1 MAFSNTL
8 SGRME
13 ELRFPSL
20 RSPDT
25 ESPFN
30 SNASSTRD
38 QNPFFSNIHTSSN
51 DARASLQR
59 RFTTDSSKMP
69 VARPFGQQYNSI
81 NPTASNP
88 YLYPRLRS
96 ADLLS
101 HFYPLRR
108 FELIMETDY
117 NPKQVKNKQMY
128 DDIQSAKR
136 KAEEQLRLLELQER
150 SLQMGANSQD
160 LERISTRLNRISL
173 NGPVS
178 EPTTPP
184 EYAESGFSHRFS
196 RSSRLSVNSVIS
208 PPGLSKRM
216 SQSSS
221 QITSPPGNRLSGNGI
236 YSQSQKPS
244 AKSVPGSRRGSDEDE
259 YYPEDLPTTRA
270 AATLN
275 RFSMPVNSS
284 RHPQRLSLSGAAPS
298 SFSPTN
304 TTSFLFDEDD
314 DKHLSLNA
322 IDLKSPVAKA
332 FAQLEGDDTFPTLT
346 SDGLK
351 LSANS
356 AALDLA
362 NSRTPD
368 LDWTLGSRYRPAHQS
383 MPHTDSSMYRPV
395 LSNLNIS
402 SPPADRPA
410 DLTRRKSQ
418 RHSLGVT
425 FEDNSPLPSNLTVSR
440 PTSLQTSYSSNDVPT
455 VKKSLTLDSI
465 PTPPKT
471 QAEQQFHNHNV
482 SLGRIP
488 ANAMNNRQ
496 SREII
501 NGAAKVEDKAIS
513 SAPPMSNLHASAA
526 PFSSTYSA
534 ASDPN
539 LTNMTSLPA
548 AYPPAQPYVYNM
560 QSYNVNQMNPQAPVG
575 GSAGAYGQNQGV
587 FGMNSGYNAPP
598 PRAGTG
604 RRNHGDEAR
613 FNNVPLETYRGSL
626 YELCKDQHGCRYL
639 QRKLEDGDEDHAQA
653 IFVETCPHII
663 ELMTDPF
670 GNYLCQ
676 KLFEHCNEEQRTTL
690 INTAS
695 PALTTI
701 ALNQHGTRAL
711 QKMIEFVHT
720 PEQVDTIIQA
730 LSGRVV
736 ELVQD
741 LNGNHVVQ
749 KCLTRL
755 GAERSQFIYDAV
767 GKYCVVVGTHR
778 HGCCVLQR
786 CIDHAQGFQRAQLIA
801 RITHCAFDLVQDPFG
816 NYVVQY
822 ILDLDE
828 AAFTKPL
835 CESFF
840 GRVPALSKQ
849 KFSSNV
855 IEKCLRTADSE
866 TKEAMIDEMLRGNEL
881 EKMLRDSF
889 ANYVVQTAME
899 FADPPTKIRLVDAI
913 RPILPLIK
921 QTPHGRRIA
930 SKILSN
936 DAQVRSNGPLTSN
949 DALLTRSNR
958 RAVQIV
964 GGGFNVRTPNGYD
977 TGDMST
983 ETIPSNGNGYGMM
996 HHMTTNSNDSTV
1008 NMYNAPYANE
1018 LGQNGY
1024 TGYINRSGAS
1034 SNNVL

>member
-1 MAFSNTL
+1 MAWSNTL

-20 RSPDT
+20 RSPDP
-25 ESPFN
+25 EGPLSP
-30 SNASSTRD
+30 NASTARD
-38 QNPFFSNIHTSSN
+38 QNPFFANIHSSSN

-69 VARPFGQQYNSI
+69 VARPFGQQY
-81 NPTASNP
+81 TAITPSV
-88 YLYPRLRS
+88 
-96 ADLLS
+96 A
-101 HFYPLRR
+101 
-108 FELIMETDY
+108 
-117 NPKQVKNKQMY
+117 KNKQIY
-128 DDIQSAKR
+128 EDIQSAKR

-150 SLQMGANSQD
+150 SLQMGASTHD
-160 LERISTRLNRISL
+160 LDRISTRLNRISL

-184 EYAESGFSHRFS
+184 EYAESAFSNRFS
-196 RSSRLSVNSVIS
+196 RSSRLSMNSLMS
-208 PPGLSKRM
+208 PPGLGKRF

-221 QITSPPGNRLSGNGI
+221 QVTSPPGSRLSGNGL
-236 YSQSQKPS
+236 YSQPEKPS

-259 YYPEDLPTTRA
+259 YYPEDIPTTRA

-275 RFSMPVNSS
+275 RFSMPVNPT
-284 RHPQRLSLSGAAPS
+284 RHPHRLSMSGAAPAN
-298 SFSPTN
+298 SFGLAN

-314 DKHLSLNA
+314 DKHLSLPV
-322 IDLKSPVAKA
+322 DLKSPVAKA

-362 NSRTPD
+362 NSKTPD

-395 LSNLNIS
+395 LSNLNIN
-402 SPPADRPA
+402 SPVVDRPA
-410 DLTRRKSQ
+410 DLSRRKSQ
-418 RHSLGVT
+418 RHSMGVT
-425 FEDNSPLPSNLTVSR
+425 FEENSPLPSSLSTSR
-440 PTSLQTSYSSNDVPT
+440 PTSLQTSYSTNDVPT
-455 VKKSLTLDSI
+455 VRKSLTLDST
-465 PTPPKT
+465 PTPSKM
-471 QAEQQFHNHNV
+471 QADQQFHNHNI
-482 SLGRIP
+482 SLGRVP
-488 ANAMNNRQ
+488 ANALNNRQ
-496 SREII
+496 SRELT
-501 NGAAKVEDKAIS
+501 NGSAKVEDKANGAATSLS
-513 SAPPMSNLHASAA
+513 SLHASAA
-526 PFSSTYSA
+526 PFSTVVN
-534 ASDPN
+534 ASDASMTN
-539 LTNMTSLPA
+539 LSGPTT
-548 AYPPAQPYVYNM
+548 AYPPPQSYPYNM
-560 QSYNVNQMNPQAPVG
+560 QTFNVSQMNPQPGMGGAAPG
-575 GSAGAYGQNQGV
+575 YGQGQVILGIGNGI
-587 FGMNSGYNAPP
+587 NPP
-598 PRAGTG
+598 ASRAVAG
-604 RRNHGDEAR
+604 RRNQADEAR
-613 FNNVPLETYRGSL
+613 FNNVPLETYRGAL

-639 QRKLEDGDEDHAQA
+639 QRKLEDGNEENIQA

-676 KLFEHCNEEQRTTL
+676 KLFEYCNEEQRTTL
-690 INTAS
+690 INTAA

-711 QKMIEFVHT
+711 QKMIEFVRT

-736 ELVQD
+736 DLVQD

-828 AAFTKPL
+828 IAFTKPL
-835 CESFF
+835 CESFL
-840 GRVPALSKQ
+840 GRIPALSKQ

-855 IEKCLRTADSE
+855 IEKCLRTADTD
-866 TKEAMIDEMLRGNEL
+866 TKRRMIEEMFIGTEL
-881 EKMLRDSF
+881 EKMLRDAF
-889 ANYVVQTAME
+889 ANYVVQTAMD
-899 FADPPTKIRLVDAI
+899 FADPHTKMRLVDAI

-930 SKILSN
+930 GKILGNEPQGRGAPLAN
-936 DAQVRSNGPLTSN
+936 DN
-949 DALLTRSNR
+949 LLASFSGGRANSR
-958 RAVQIV
+958 RNVQIV
-964 GGGFNVRTPNGYD
+964 GGGFNTMRPPNGYGP
-977 TGDMST
+977 GDMGN
-983 ETIPSNGNGYGMM
+983 ENIPSNGNTYGMM
-996 HHMTTNSNDSTV
+996 HHPTGAGAHDSNA
-1008 NMYNAPYANE
+1008 NMYNARPFANDI
-1018 LGQNGY
+1018 GQNGY
-1024 TGYINRSGAS
+1024 PGFINGAVGG

>member
-8 SGRME
+8 SGRLE
-13 ELRFPSL
+13 ELRYPNL

-25 ESPFN
+25 DGPFSPN
-30 SNASSTRD
+30 GSSTRE
-38 QNPFFSNIHTSSN
+38 QSPFFSNMHTPSN

-69 VARPFGQQYNSI
+69 MARPYGQPYTSVT
-81 NPTASNP
+81 PTA
-88 YLYPRLRS
+88 
-96 ADLLS
+96 
-101 HFYPLRR
+101 
-108 FELIMETDY
+108 
-117 NPKQVKNKQMY
+117 VKNKQMY
-128 DDIQSAKR
+128 EDIQSAKR

-150 SLQMGANSQD
+150 SLQMGVNTQD
-160 LERISTRLNRISL
+160 LERISTRMNRISL

-184 EYAESGFSHRFS
+184 EYAESGFSNRFS
-196 RSSRLSVNSVIS
+196 RSSRLSMNSVIS
-208 PPGLSKRM
+208 PPGLSNRM

-221 QITSPPGNRLSGNGI
+221 QITSPPGNRLSGNGLL
-236 YSQSQKPS
+236 SQSQQKPS

-259 YYPEDLPTTRA
+259 YYPEDLPTTRS

-275 RFSMPVNSS
+275 RFSMPVNSN
-284 RHPQRLSLSGAAPS
+284 RHAHPRLSAPGTS
-298 SFSPTN
+298 TGNTFGLAN

-314 DKHLSLNA
+314 DKHLSLHA

-362 NSRTPD
+362 KSSEPD

-395 LSNLNIS
+395 LSNLNIN

-410 DLTRRKSQ
+410 DLSRRKSQ
-418 RHSLGVT
+418 RHSMGVT
-425 FEDNSPLPSNLTVSR
+425 FEETSILPPSTLSVPR
-440 PTSLQTSYSSNDVPT
+440 PASLQTSYSTNDVPT
-455 VKKSLTLDSI
+455 VKKSLTLDIAS
-465 PTPPKT
+465 TPNKT
-471 QAEQQFHNHNV
+471 HAEQQFHNHNV

-488 ANAMNNRQ
+488 ANAVNNRQ
-496 SREII
+496 SREGV
-501 NGAAKVEDKAIS
+501 NGSVKIDDKSATTPIS
-513 SAPPMSNLHASAA
+513 SLHASAA
-526 PFSSTYSA
+526 PFNTSFMATSDSAMATMTSPTTGYSA
-534 ASDPN
+534 PQSYA
-539 LTNMTSLPA
+539 
-548 AYPPAQPYVYNM
+548 YNM
-560 QSYNVNQMNPQAPVG
+560 QTYNVSQMNPAASVG
-575 GSAGAYGQNQGV
+575 GPVQADGQNQGMY
-587 FGMNSGYNAPP
+587 GMNNGYNTQLQ
-598 PRAGTG
+598 RSGTG
-604 RRNHGDEAR
+604 RRNHSDETR
-613 FNNVPLETYRGSL
+613 FNNVPLESYRGSL

-639 QRKLEDGDEDHAQA
+639 QRKLEDGNEEHIHA

-676 KLFEHCNEEQRTTL
+676 KLFEHCNDEQRTTL
-690 INTAS
+690 INAAA

-720 PEQVDTIIQA
+720 PEQIDTIIKA
-730 LSGRVV
+730 LSPRVV
-736 ELVQD
+736 DLVQD

-767 GKYCVVVGTHR
+767 GKFCVVVGTHR

-828 AAFTKPL
+828 PAFTRPL
-835 CESFF
+835 CETF
-840 GRVPALSKQ
+840 GGRISALSKQ

-855 IEKCLRTADSE
+855 IEKCLRTSDME
-866 TKEAMIDEMLRGNEL
+866 TKKIMIDEIMQGHEL
-881 EKMLRDSF
+881 EKMLRDAF

-899 FADPPTKIRLVDAI
+899 FADPETKMRLVDAI
-913 RPILPLIK
+913 RPILPAIK

-930 SKILSN
+930 GKILGN
-936 DAQVRSNGPLTSN
+936 DIPGRGNPVTN
-949 DALLTRSNR
+949 DNILASFSGSRANSR
-958 RAVQIV
+958 RNVQIV
-964 GGGFNVRTPNGYD
+964 GGGFNGLRTPNGYGSQD
-977 TGDMST
+977 FSNDSMSP
-983 ETIPSNGNGYGMM
+983 PSNGFGMM
-996 HHMTTNSNDSTV
+996 PRGINDAPPH
-1008 NMYNAPYANE
+1008 MYNANTYGNE

-1024 TGYINRSGAS
+1024 AGFVNG
-1034 SNNVL
+1034 SNVI

>member
-1 MAFSNTL
+1 MAYSNTL
-8 SGRME
+8 SGRLE

-20 RSPDT
+20 RSPDI
-25 ESPFN
+25 EGPLSPN
-30 SNASSTRD
+30 GSSIRE
-38 QNPFFSNIHTSSN
+38 QKPFFSNIHTSSG

-69 VARPFGQQYNSI
+69 VGRPYGQQYAAITPNV
-81 NPTASNP
+81 A
-88 YLYPRLRS
+88 
-96 ADLLS
+96 
-101 HFYPLRR
+101 
-108 FELIMETDY
+108 
-117 NPKQVKNKQMY
+117 KNKQIY
-128 DDIQSAKR
+128 EDIQSAKR

-150 SLQMGANSQD
+150 TLQMGASSQD

-184 EYAESGFSHRFS
+184 EYADSGLSNRFS
-196 RSSRLSVNSVIS
+196 RSSRLSMNSIMS
-208 PPGLSKRM
+208 PPGLSKRF

-221 QITSPPGNRLSGNGI
+221 QITSPPANRLSGNGL
-236 YSQSQKPS
+236 YSQSEKPS

-259 YYPEDLPTTRA
+259 YYPEDMPPTRGA
-270 AATLN
+270 A
-275 RFSMPVNSS
+275 SS
-284 RHPQRLSLSGAAPS
+284 RHPQRLSVSGATSGNA
-298 SFSPTN
+298 FGLAN
-304 TTSFLFDEDD
+304 TTSFLFDEDE

-362 NSRTPD
+362 NSKTPD
-368 LDWTLGSRYRPAHQS
+368 VDWTLGSRYKPAHQS

-395 LSNLNIS
+395 LSNLSVN
-402 SPPADRPA
+402 SPAADRPA
-410 DLTRRKSQ
+410 DLSRRKSQ
-418 RHSLGVT
+418 RHSMGVT
-425 FEDNSPLPSNLTVSR
+425 FEENAPLPSSLPVSR
-440 PTSLQTSYSSNDVPT
+440 PASLQTSYSTNDVPT
-455 VKKSLTLDSI
+455 VRKSLNLESAA
-465 PTPPKT
+465 TPSKMQT
-471 QAEQQFHNHNV
+471 DQQFHNHNV
-482 SLGRIP
+482 SLGRVP
-488 ANAMNNRQ
+488 AGAMNNRQ
-496 SREII
+496 SRELT
-501 NGAAKVEDKAIS
+501 NGSAKIDDKS
-513 SAPPMSNLHASAA
+513 NMSNMSAATLPGLHASVA
-526 PFSSTYSA
+526 PFNTAVVTTES
-534 ASDPN
+534 
-539 LTNMTSLPA
+539 NMTGPSGPTA
-548 AYPPAQPYVYNM
+548 NYPPPQQYQYNM
-560 QSYNVNQMNPQAPVG
+560 QTFNVSQMNPQPGMGNATPG
-575 GSAGAYGQNQGV
+575 YGQGAVILGIGNGIT
-587 FGMNSGYNAPP
+587 APGT
-598 PRAGTG
+598 RAPIGG

-613 FNNVPLETYRGSL
+613 FANMPLENYRGSL

-639 QRKLEDGDEDHAQA
+639 QRKLEDGNEEHIQA
-653 IFVETCPHII
+653 IFAETCPHII

-676 KLFEHCNEEQRTTL
+676 KLFEFCTEEQRTAL
-690 INTAS
+690 INTAA

-711 QKMIEFVHT
+711 QKMIEFVRT
-720 PEQVDTIIQA
+720 EEQVETIIRA
-730 LSGRVV
+730 LSDRVV
-736 ELVQD
+736 DLVQD

-828 AAFTKPL
+828 ISFTKPL
-835 CESFF
+835 CESFL
-840 GRVPALSKQ
+840 GRIPQLSKQ

-855 IEKCLRTADSE
+855 IEKCLRTADSD
-866 TKEAMIDEMLRGNEL
+866 TKRRMIEEMLIGNEL
-881 EKMLRDSF
+881 EKMLRDAF
-889 ANYVVQTAME
+889 ANYVVQTALE
-899 FADPPTKIRLVDAI
+899 FADPQTKMRLVDAV
-913 RPILPLIK
+913 RPILPMIK

-930 SKILSN
+930 GKILGNEAPRSAPAAN
-936 DAQVRSNGPLTSN
+936 DNILASFNAGRAN
-949 DALLTRSNR
+949 NR
-958 RAVQIV
+958 RNVQIV
-964 GGGFNVRTPNGYD
+964 GGGFNTMRTANAYGAN
-977 TGDMST
+977 DMT
-983 ETIPSNGNGYGMM
+983 NENMTSNGNAYNMM
-996 HHMTTNSNDSTV
+996 PGHDSNT
-1008 NMYNAPYANE
+1008 NMYNARNYANE
-1018 LGQNGY
+1018 IGQAGYPSFMNGAV
-1024 TGYINRSGAS
+1024 GG

>member
-1 MAFSNTL
+1 MHA
-8 SGRME
+8 
-13 ELRFPSL
+13 
-20 RSPDT
+20 
-25 ESPFN
+25 
-30 SNASSTRD
+30 
-38 QNPFFSNIHTSSN
+38 SSN
-51 DARASLQR
+51 DARGGLQR
-59 RFTTDSSKMP
+59 RFTTDSSKMS
-69 VARPFGQQYNSI
+69 VARPFGQQYPSVNS
-81 NPTASNP
+81 TAQ
-88 YLYPRLRS
+88 
-96 ADLLS
+96 A
-101 HFYPLRR
+101 
-108 FELIMETDY
+108 
-117 NPKQVKNKQMY
+117 KNKQMFE
-128 DDIQSAKR
+128 DIQNAKR
-136 KAEEQLRLLELQER
+136 KAEEQLRLLEMQER
-150 SLQMGANSQD
+150 SLQMGASTQD
-160 LERISTRLNRISL
+160 LDRISTHLNRISL

-184 EYAESGFSHRFS
+184 EYAESGFSNRFS
-196 RSSRLSVNSVIS
+196 RSSRLSTNSILS

-221 QITSPPGNRLSGNGI
+221 QVTSPPANRLSGNGMFN
-236 YSQSQKPS
+236 QSQKPS

-270 AATLN
+270 AASLN
-275 RFSMPVNSS
+275 RFSMPVNTG
-284 RHPQRLSLSGAAPS
+284 RNPRLSVSGTGGN
-298 SFSPTN
+298 SFGLAN
-304 TTSFLFDEDD
+304 TTSFLFDEDE
-314 DKHLSLNA
+314 DKLNA
-322 IDLKSPVAKA
+322 IDLTSPIAKA

-362 NSRTPD
+362 NSKTPD

-418 RHSLGVT
+418 RHSMGVT
-425 FEDNSPLPSNLTVSR
+425 FEEASPLPSANLTVSR
-440 PTSLQTSYSSNDVPT
+440 PTSLQTSYSTNDVPT
-455 VKKSLTLDSI
+455 VKKTLSLDTA

-488 ANAMNNRQ
+488 ANAVNNRL
-496 SREII
+496 SREVA
-501 NGAAKVEDKAIS
+501 GGSVKMDDRSMTSPA
-513 SAPPMSNLHASAA
+513 SNLHASAA
-526 PFSSTYSA
+526 PFNAGLTSTSDSNNMMALASPTSA
-534 ASDPN
+534 YA
-539 LTNMTSLPA
+539 
-548 AYPPAQPYVYNM
+548 PPPFMYNM
-560 QSYNVNQMNPQAPVG
+560 QTFNINQMNPQTAVT
-575 GSAGAYGQNQGV
+575 GALQTYPQGQGIY
-587 FGMNSGYNAPP
+587 GMNNAYNGTPQRSGT
-598 PRAGTG
+598 GG
-604 RRNHGDEAR
+604 RRNHGDDAR
-613 FNNVPLETYRGSL
+613 FNNVPLESYRGNL

-639 QRKLEDGDEDHAQA
+639 QRKLEDGNDEHIQA

-676 KLFEHCNEEQRTTL
+676 KLFEHCNEDQRTTL
-690 INTAS
+690 INTAA
-695 PALTTI
+695 PALATI

-720 PEQVDTIIQA
+720 PSQVDTIIQA
-730 LSGRVV
+730 LSPRVV

-767 GKYCVVVGTHR
+767 GNYCVIVGTHR

-835 CESFF
+835 CENFF
-840 GRVPALSKQ
+840 GRVAALSKQ

-855 IEKCLRTADSE
+855 IEKCLRTADME
-866 TKEAMIDEMLRGNEL
+866 TKRQMVEEMFMGNEL

-899 FADPPTKIRLVDAI
+899 YVDPATKARLVDAI
-913 RPILPLIK
+913 RPILPMIK

-930 SKILSN
+930 SKILGN
-936 DAQVRSNGPLTSN
+936 DTPPRPVPGPSDNILASFGGGRAN
-949 DALLTRSNR
+949 NR
-958 RAVQIV
+958 RNVQIV
-964 GGGFNVRTPNGYD
+964 GGGFNGLRTSD
-977 TGDMST
+977 TFENNIAG
-983 ETIPSNGNGYGMM
+983 NGNGYGVM
-996 HHMTTNSNDSTV
+996 DPTV
-1008 NMYNAPYANE
+1008 NMYNANNYAND

-1024 TGYINRSGAS
+1024 AGFMNGG
-1034 SNNVL
+1034 NNVI

>member
-1 MAFSNTL
+1 MAFPNTL

-13 ELRFPSL
+13 ELRFPNL
-20 RSPDT
+20 RSPDADSAF
-25 ESPFN
+25 SPN
-30 SNASSTRD
+30 GSSTRE
-38 QNPFFSNIHTSSN
+38 QSPFFPNVHTSSN

-69 VARPFGQQYNSI
+69 AARPFGQQYPSMT
-81 NPTASNP
+81 PTA
-88 YLYPRLRS
+88 
-96 ADLLS
+96 A
-101 HFYPLRR
+101 
-108 FELIMETDY
+108 
-117 NPKQVKNKQMY
+117 KNKQMY
-128 DDIQSAKR
+128 DDIQTAKR

-150 SLQMGANSQD
+150 SLQMGGNGQD
-160 LERISTRLNRISL
+160 LERISTRLNRISFT
-173 NGPVS
+173 GPVS

-184 EYAESGFSHRFS
+184 EYAEAGFSNRFS
-196 RSSRLSVNSVIS
+196 RSSRLSMNSIMS
-208 PPGLSKRM
+208 PPGLSNRI

-221 QITSPPGNRLSGNGI
+221 QITSPPTNRLSGNGLL
-236 YSQSQKPS
+236 SQSQKPS

-259 YYPEDLPTTRA
+259 YYPEDLPGTRA
-270 AATLN
+270 AAMLN
-275 RFSMPVNSS
+275 RFSMPANSN
-284 RHPQRLSLSGAAPS
+284 RHPRLSVSGTAHNSYGPVS
-298 SFSPTN
+298 
-304 TTSFLFDEDD
+304 TSFFFDPEDD

-362 NSRTPD
+362 NSRDPD

-395 LSNLNIS
+395 LSNLNIN

-418 RHSLGVT
+418 RHSMGVT
-425 FEDNSPLPSNLTVSR
+425 FEESSLLPSSSLSVTR
-440 PTSLQTSYSSNDVPT
+440 PASLQTSYSTNDVPT
-455 VKKSLTLDSI
+455 VKKSLTLDTVL
-465 PTPPKT
+465 TPSKT
-471 QAEQQFHNHNV
+471 QADQQFHNHNV

-488 ANAMNNRQ
+488 ANAVNNRQ
-496 SREII
+496 SREVA
-501 NGAAKVEDKAIS
+501 NGATKIEDKSLVPTS
-513 SAPPMSNLHASAA
+513 SISNLHASAA
-526 PFSSTYSA
+526 PFNTSYAANSDSSMMAMSSPTGA
-534 ASDPN
+534 VAP
-539 LTNMTSLPA
+539 
-548 AYPPAQPYVYNM
+548 QPYAYNM
-560 QSYNVNQMNPQAPVG
+560 QTYNVSQMNPSAPVG
-575 GSAGAYGQNQGV
+575 GAVQAYGQGQGMYGINNV
-587 FGMNSGYNAPP
+587 YNGQLQ
-598 PRAGTG
+598 RSGTG
-604 RRNHGDEAR
+604 RRNHNDEAR
-613 FNNVPLETYRGSL
+613 FNNVPLESYRGSL

-639 QRKLEDGDEDHAQA
+639 QRKLEDGDEEHIQA

-676 KLFEHCNEEQRTTL
+676 KLFEHCNDEQRTTL
-690 INTAS
+690 INAAS

-720 PEQVDTIIQA
+720 PEQVETIIKS
-730 LSGRVV
+730 LTPRVV
-736 ELVQD
+736 DLVQD

-767 GKYCVVVGTHR
+767 GKFCVVVGTHR

-786 CIDHAQGFQRAQLIA
+786 CIDHAQGFQRAQLIG

-828 AAFTKPL
+828 PSFTRPL
-835 CESFF
+835 CDTF
-840 GRVPALSKQ
+840 GSRIPALSKQ

-855 IEKCLRTADSE
+855 IEKCLRTADTD
-866 TKEAMIDEMLRGNEL
+866 TKKMMIEEMMMGSEL
-881 EKMLRDSF
+881 EKMLRDAF
-889 ANYVVQTAME
+889 ANYVVQTALE
-899 FADPPTKIRLVDAI
+899 FADPQTKMRLVDAI

-930 SKILSN
+930 SKIMGIDVPGRGTTSTN
-936 DAQVRSNGPLTSN
+936 DNILASFSGSRANS
-949 DALLTRSNR
+949 R
-958 RAVQIV
+958 RNVQIV
-964 GGGFNVRTPNGYD
+964 GGGFNTMRTPNGYTD
-977 TGDMST
+977 DNVNT
-983 ETIPSNGNGYGMM
+983 NGYGIMSR
-996 HHMTTNSNDSTV
+996 HDAAPH
-1008 NMYNAPYANE
+1008 MYNANTYGND

-1024 TGYINRSGAS
+1024 AGYVNGP
-1034 SNNVL
+1034 NNML

>member
-13 ELRFPSL
+13 ELRFPNL
-20 RSPDT
+20 RSTDT
-25 ESPFN
+25 ESPYN
-30 SNASSTRD
+30 SNGSSARE
-38 QNPFFSNIHTSSN
+38 QSPYFSNMHASSN
-51 DARASLQR
+51 DARVSLQR
-59 RFTTDSSKMP
+59 RFTTDSSKTAA
-69 VARPFGQQYNSI
+69 ARPFGQQYPSVNS
-81 NPTASNP
+81 TAQS
-88 YLYPRLRS
+88 
-96 ADLLS
+96 
-101 HFYPLRR
+101 
-108 FELIMETDY
+108 
-117 NPKQVKNKQMY
+117 KNKQIY
-128 DDIQSAKR
+128 EEIQNAKR

-150 SLQMGANSQD
+150 SLHMGANTQD
-160 LERISTRLNRISL
+160 LERISTRLNRVSL

-184 EYAESGFSHRFS
+184 EYVEGVYNPRYS
-196 RSSRLSVNSVIS
+196 RSSRLSANSLMS
-208 PPGLSKRM
+208 PPGLGNRL
-216 SQSSS
+216 SQTSS
-221 QITSPPGNRLSGNGI
+221 QITSPPANRLSGNTMFG
-236 YSQSQKPS
+236 QSQKPS

-275 RFSMPVNSS
+275 RFSMPVNSNRNPRFS
-284 RHPQRLSLSGAAPS
+284 VNGSGGNFGPA
-298 SFSPTN
+298 N

-314 DKHLSLNA
+314 DRLNA
-322 IDLKSPVAKA
+322 IDLTSPIAKA
-332 FAQLEGDDTFPTLT
+332 FAQLQGDDTFPTLT

-362 NSRTPD
+362 NSKTPD

-383 MPHTDSSMYRPV
+383 MPHTDSSMYRPI
-395 LSNLNIS
+395 LSNLNVN
-402 SPPADRPA
+402 SPPTDRPA

-425 FEDNSPLPSNLTVSR
+425 FEEDSPLPPANLSVSR
-440 PTSLQTSYSSNDVPT
+440 PTSLQTSYSTNDVPT
-455 VKKSLTLDSI
+455 VKKSLTLDTV

-488 ANAMNNRQ
+488 VNAVNNRL
-496 SREII
+496 SREVA
-501 NGAAKVEDKAIS
+501 NGSKMEDRSMAS
-513 SAPPMSNLHASAA
+513 PASNLHASAA
-526 PFSSTYSA
+526 PFSTTLTT

-539 LTNMTSLPA
+539 NMMAVSSPTA
-548 AYPPAQPYVYNM
+548 AYAPPPFMYNM
-560 QSYNVNQMNPQAPVG
+560 QTFNVNQLTPQTAVTGALPYAPQGNGIYGVG
-575 GSAGAYGQNQGV
+575 VGPAY
-587 FGMNSGYNAPP
+587 
-598 PRAGTG
+598 AGTPQRSGTGG
-604 RRNHGDEAR
+604 RRTHNDDAR
-613 FNNVPLETYRGSL
+613 FNNVPLESFRGNL

-639 QRKLEDGDEDHAQA
+639 QRKLEDGNEEHIHA

-690 INTAS
+690 INTAA
-695 PALTTI
+695 PALATI

-720 PEQVDTIIQA
+720 PAQVDTIIQA
-730 LSGRVV
+730 LSPRVV

-767 GKYCVVVGTHR
+767 GNYCVIVGTHR

-840 GRVPALSKQ
+840 GRISALSKQ

-855 IEKCLRTADSE
+855 IEKCLRTADMD
-866 TKEAMIDEMLRGNEL
+866 TKRLMVEEMLMGNEL

-899 FADPPTKIRLVDAI
+899 YADPVTKGRLVDAI

-930 SKILSN
+930 NKILGNNEVPTRGIPPSN
-936 DAQVRSNGPLTSN
+936 EN
-949 DALLTRSNR
+949 LLASFGGGGRANNR
-958 RAVQIV
+958 RNVQIV
-964 GGGFNVRTPNGYD
+964 GGGFNGLRTSESYD
-977 TGDMST
+977 NTMA
-983 ETIPSNGNGYGMM
+983 SNGQNYGMM
-996 HHMTTNSNDSTV
+996 DPNV
-1008 NMYNAPYANE
+1008 NMYNANNYAND
-1018 LGQNGY
+1018 LGQNAYSGY
-1024 TGYINRSGAS
+1024 MNGG
-1034 SNNVL
+1034 NNVI

>member
-13 ELRFPSL
+13 ELRFPNL
-20 RSPDT
+20 RSPDA
-25 ESPFN
+25 ESPYS
-30 SNASSTRD
+30 SNGSSTRE
-38 QNPFFSNIHTSSN
+38 QNPFFANMHSSSN

-69 VARPFGQQYNSI
+69 VARPFGQQYTSM
-81 NPTASNP
+81 S
-88 YLYPRLRS
+88 S
-96 ADLLS
+96 AAA
-101 HFYPLRR
+101 
-108 FELIMETDY
+108 
-117 NPKQVKNKQMY
+117 KNKQMY
-128 DDIQSAKR
+128 EDIQNAKR

-150 SLQMGANSQD
+150 SLQMGATTQD
-160 LERISTRLNRISL
+160 LERISTRVNRISL

-184 EYAESGFSHRFS
+184 EYAESGFSNRFS
-196 RSSRLSVNSVIS
+196 RSSRLSMNSIIS
-208 PPGLSKRM
+208 PPGLSKRV

-221 QITSPPGNRLSGNGI
+221 QVTSPPPNRLSGNGM
-236 YSQSQKPS
+236 YTQSQKPS

-270 AATLN
+270 AASLN

-284 RHPQRLSLSGAAPS
+284 RHPQRLSVSGTGGN
-298 SFSPTN
+298 SFGLAN

-314 DKHLSLNA
+314 DKLNPL
-322 IDLKSPVAKA
+322 DLTSPIAKA

-362 NSRTPD
+362 NSKTPD

-395 LSNLNIS
+395 LANLNNIS

-418 RHSLGVT
+418 RHSMGVT
-425 FEDNSPLPSNLTVSR
+425 FEDTAPLPASLTVSR
-440 PTSLQTSYSSNDVPT
+440 PTSLQTSYSTNDVPT
-455 VKKSLTLDSI
+455 VKKSLTLDTV

-488 ANAMNNRQ
+488 ANAVNNRQ
-496 SREII
+496 SREVA
-501 NGAAKVEDKAIS
+501 NGSVKLEDKAMSAAPLS
-513 SAPPMSNLHASAA
+513 SLHASAA
-526 PFSSTYSA
+526 PFNASFTTTSDANAVSNAMALASPTSTY
-534 ASDPN
+534 
-539 LTNMTSLPA
+539 PA
-548 AYPPAQPYVYNM
+548 PQPYMYNM
-560 QSYNVNQMNPQAPVG
+560 QTFNVNQMNPQASG
-575 GSAGAYGQNQGV
+575 AGPIQPFGQSQGIYGISNTY
-587 FGMNSGYNAPP
+587 SGPQ
-598 PRAGTG
+598 RSGTG

-613 FNNVPLETYRGSL
+613 FNNVPLESYRGNL

-639 QRKLEDGDEDHAQA
+639 QRKLEDGNEEHIQA

-690 INTAS
+690 INTAA
-695 PALTTI
+695 PALATI

-720 PEQVDTIIQA
+720 PSQVDTIIQA
-730 LSGRVV
+730 LSPRVV

-767 GKYCVVVGTHR
+767 GNFCVIVGTHR

-835 CESFF
+835 CENFY

-855 IEKCLRTADSE
+855 IEKCLRTADTD
-866 TKEAMIDEMLRGNEL
+866 TKRAMIEEMLMGNEL

-899 FADPPTKIRLVDAI
+899 YADPATKMRLVDSI

-930 SKILSN
+930 SKILGN
-936 DAQVRSNGPLTSN
+936 DVPGRGSAPAN
-949 DALLTRSNR
+949 DNILASFNSGRANSR
-958 RAVQIV
+958 RNVQIV
-964 GGGFNVRTPNGYD
+964 GGGFNGIRTSD
-977 TGDMST
+977 TYGPADNVSA
-983 ETIPSNGNGYGMM
+983 NGNNYGLMDP
-996 HHMTTNSNDSTV
+996 NV
-1008 NMYNAPYANE
+1008 NMYNAHNYANDV
-1018 LGQNGY
+1018 GPNGY
-1024 TGYINRSGAS
+1024 AGFINGSVGG
-1034 SNNVL
+1034 SNNVI